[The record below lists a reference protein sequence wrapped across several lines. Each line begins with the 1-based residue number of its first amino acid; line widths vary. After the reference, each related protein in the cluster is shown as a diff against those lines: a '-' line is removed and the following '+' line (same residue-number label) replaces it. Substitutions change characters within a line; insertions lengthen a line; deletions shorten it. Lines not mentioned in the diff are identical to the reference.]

1 VAREHPEVVAQF
13 LKLAEEARADIGD
26 YNRVGENMR
35 FFDPM
40 DKRPEKPVFVNLVRK
55 PKKKKSA
62 AK

>member
-1 VAREHPEVVAQF
+1 
-13 LKLAEEARADIGD
+13 
-26 YNRVGENMR
+26 MR

>member
-1 VAREHPEVVAQF
+1 MAQL